1 METVEPTK
9 PDINC
14 LTLYG
19 KSLPPLIQ
27 AASPVRQDLCC
38 FLSSLTS
45 HMAFIYLFL
54 TEAWLMYNAC
64 SFLRTVK

>member
-14 LTLYG
+14 VTLYG
-19 KSLPPLIQ
+19 KSLPPVTGCQ
-27 AASPVRQDLCC
+27 PCKAGPVL
-38 FLSSLTS
+38 FSFIS
-45 HMAFIYLFL
+45 HISQGIYLFSL

-64 SFLRTVK
+64 LFLCTVK